1 MAFNINNF
9 LNAESK
15 KGIKADWKPVK
26 ISAKKLRPAPEKTN
40 FYHAEDREI
49 KDLAESIELIGLQ
62 QYPVVRPIEETDEY
76 EIIAGHKR
84 RLAILRLLG
93 EGKTEYEMVP
103 CKVETP
109 DDIQNELILIFTNST
124 QRERTDYEKMRE
136 IERVRELLAEYQKM
150 HELTGQKQ
158 KIIAEILG
166 TNKTKVG
173 TLNHINRNLIEPFKG
188 EFAAGKISTNTAN
201 EIAGLKPEAQ
211 QALHET
217 YNQTG
222 YLTAAEA
229 KAAKES
235 TKRQQEQ
242 KKEGVDKSE
251 RQQDYEDAHPE
262 SITSLCYSCLKY
274 SNCNVKSGT
283 CRKCDQY
290 ANKVEVEK
298 TEEQRYSEEQ
308 GRIDRET
315 KKKLREREQTEQMER
330 LPSDMQEEGVKVHQI
345 RLLTKYF
352 DDVLSGKKSFELRKN
367 DRDYKVG
374 DILEMTE
381 FKDGKNTGRMARMI
395 VTYFLDGFTGIED
408 GYCILGT
415 APMNEDGKE
424 PQRDDAKKIKPLEPI
439 RPEFPSLKN
448 NDQRK
453 EWLRNYKEWG
463 LWYEDENIGCRYYK
477 YDFEN
482 GARLIAETYQIPKG
496 KYFESYEVAYMHL
509 IGGPEPPKDKT
520 GGYGKWQRH
529 DTYNRHPNSDTE
541 LVEFL
546 KYVEKERAGKE
557 SR

>member
-1 MAFNINNF
+1 MLFR
-9 LNAESK
+9 S
-15 KGIKADWKPVK
+15 
-26 ISAKKLRPAPEKTN
+26 
-40 FYHAEDREI
+40 
-49 KDLAESIELIGLQ
+49 
-62 QYPVVRPIEETDEY
+62 
-76 EIIAGHKR
+76 
-84 RLAILRLLG
+84 
-93 EGKTEYEMVP
+93 
-103 CKVETP
+103 
-109 DDIQNELILIFTNST
+109 
-124 QRERTDYEKMRE
+124 
-136 IERVRELLAEYQKM
+136 
-150 HELTGQKQ
+150 
-158 KIIAEILG
+158 
-166 TNKTKVG
+166 
-173 TLNHINRNLIEPFKG
+173 
-188 EFAAGKISTNTAN
+188 
-201 EIAGLKPEAQ
+201 
-211 QALHET
+211 
-217 YNQTG
+217 
-222 YLTAAEA
+222 
-229 KAAKES
+229 
-235 TKRQQEQ
+235 
-242 KKEGVDKSE
+242 
-251 RQQDYEDAHPE
+251 
-262 SITSLCYSCLKY
+262 
-274 SNCNVKSGT
+274 
-283 CRKCDQY
+283 
-290 ANKVEVEK
+290 
-298 TEEQRYSEEQ
+298 
-308 GRIDRET
+308 
-315 KKKLREREQTEQMER
+315 
-330 LPSDMQEEGVKVHQI
+330 MQEEGVKVHQI
-345 RLLTKYF
+345 RLLTKHF

-496 KYFESYEVAYMHL
+496 NYFESYEVDYMHL